1 MPTTLIPLV
10 RPVPRRIAL
19 ALGLIALSSCRS
31 LSTRTAPSAEL
42 LPSHVEALRAAGRV
56 DSVLAPLRVAEGAWA
71 YTLVEAKGPQRSAV
85 LELDLRCNALVA
97 SKGAATA
104 VGRRTTSA
112 LLAAQPASAR
122 AIAAINADFFL
133 FAPPGVLTNAHIEHG
148 RVIAGPDNKPVVW
161 VDAAGAVHVDTLRA
175 RGTLRGPS
183 GSLQLNAWNRPA
195 LRNMGIVDARW
206 GVPLDTAVRR
216 RVFRL
221 EPVGEPEDG
230 AATRRGRYVVSRG
243 RPGDTLV
250 FGDTLLL
257 HVVPQTQWA
266 VQMGDT
272 LTLDMAVRA
281 LPVSRDSAGVG
292 AVRDK
297 RHDVQ
302 HAAAGRPI
310 LVRDSVLTADVHTEG
325 NAGFRGPNPRSA
337 LGISRDG
344 RRAWLVVM
352 DGRQPARS
360 VGSSLEQTG
369 ELLRMLGA
377 TTAINLDGGG
387 SSALVVR
394 DPASGAGQLRNR
406 PSDPSERPVGNA
418 LIVTSRCGY

>member
-1 MPTTLIPLV
+1 MVATSLSLV
-10 RPVPRRIAL
+10 TPMFRRSVL
-19 ALGLIALSSCRS
+19 ALGLTVLGACRS
-31 LSTRTAPSAEL
+31 LPTRRSPTAEA
-42 LPSHVEALRAAGRV
+42 LPAHVEALRVAGRV
-56 DSVLAPLRVAEGAWA
+56 DSVLLPLRVAEGAWA
-71 YTLVEAKGPQRSAV
+71 YTLVDAKGPQRSAV

-112 LLAAQPASAR
+112 LLAVQPASAR

-161 VDAAGAVHVDTLRA
+161 VDPDGGVHIDTLRA

-183 GSLQLNAWNRPA
+183 GSLQLNSWNRPA

-206 GVPLDTAVRR
+206 GVPLDTVVRR
-216 RVFRL
+216 RVYRL
-221 EPVGEPEDG
+221 QPVGAPEDG

-243 RPGDTLV
+243 GPGDTLV

-272 LTLDMAVRA
+272 LTLEIAVRA
-281 LPVSRDSAGVG
+281 MPAWRDGAGVQLG
-292 AVRDK
+292 I
-297 RHDVQ
+297 Q
-302 HAAAGRPI
+302 HAVAGRPI

-352 DGRQPARS
+352 DGRQPSRS

-394 DPASGAGQLRNR
+394 DPTSGAGQLRNR
-406 PSDPSERPVGNA
+406 PSDPSERAVGNA
-418 LIVTSRCGY
+418 LVAKATCRI